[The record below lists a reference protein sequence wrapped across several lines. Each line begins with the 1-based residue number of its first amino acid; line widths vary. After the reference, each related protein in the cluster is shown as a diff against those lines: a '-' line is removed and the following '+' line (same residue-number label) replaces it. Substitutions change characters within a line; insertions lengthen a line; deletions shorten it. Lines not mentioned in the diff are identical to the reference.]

1 MSTDRTPRDPLIG
14 RLFAGRFQIE
24 KRVGTGGMGNIYKAM
39 QVDMKRPVAL
49 KLLHPDLGGDPE
61 MVGRFDRE
69 MRATTR
75 IEHPNSVRVYEYG
88 QADGMFFLAMELL
101 DGRPL
106 ADVISDDAPMPP
118 ERAAHIGLQIA
129 QALAAAHAEK
139 IIHRDLKPEN
149 IMLVD
154 RYGQKDFVKVLDFG
168 LSRFMDGGGE
178 PEDESRPALTQTGV
192 RVGTPLYMAPE
203 YVSHFAFDHR
213 SDLYALGI
221 ILYEM
226 AVGQPPFTG
235 RPYEILDKHVATPPP
250 RPSTVCK
257 TVPDW
262 LDSLILKLLEKEPNQ
277 RPRDAMAVYH
287 ALDRGRAQS
296 ISQPGVDLEEVRQA
310 VAAAAPQPAI
320 PADDPAPEP
329 TSPPVD
335 ISKMAKARSGKTA
348 PQKVADIRARTREVE
363 TLPPL
368 PGPPASPAR
377 RKATGG
383 TARGAGLAFAG
394 CGAVT
399 VISIGAVVLAGA
411 LAASVIFFYFR

>member
-106 ADVISDDAPMPP
+106 ADVISDDSPMPA
-118 ERAAHIGLQIA
+118 ERVAHIGLQIA

-149 IMLVD
+149 IMLLD

-178 PEDESRPALTQTGV
+178 PEDENRPALTQTGV

-226 AVGQPPFTG
+226 AAGKPPFTG
-235 RPYEILDKHVATPPP
+235 RPYEILDKQVTTPPP
-250 RPSTVCK
+250 RPSAVCK

-262 LDSLILKLLEKEPNQ
+262 LEALILKLLEKEPDQ

-287 ALDRGRAQS
+287 SLDRGRAQS
-296 ISQPGVDLEEVRQA
+296 ISQPGVDLEEVRLA
-310 VAAAAPQPAI
+310 VATAAPPPI
-320 PADDPAPEP
+320 EDDPAPEP

-348 PQKVADIRARTREVE
+348 PHKVADIRARTHEVE

-368 PGPPASPAR
+368 PPPPSAPVR
-377 RKATGG
+377 RQSTGG
-383 TARGAGLAFAG
+383 AARGAGLAFMG

-399 VISIGAVVLAGA
+399 VISIGAVA
-411 LAASVIFFYFR
+411 LAAVLAAGVIFVYFR